1 MIMIPNLPR
10 PLLWTEK
17 TSMEDFVEDDYINMA
32 FYNIFLMHPTGFL
45 SLKKGMLRVFN
56 EVYYLLTRIYYE
68 KPKPE
73 DYPRYVS
80 EINEDFGWDI
90 GVDLIM
96 TMVVHYIDL
105 RYATPSSRISVFVDY
120 IRRELEKSPVWEWF
134 LKVTKPIP
142 RRGKFAINPKHPNP
156 VSPSEVEGLDIDW
169 QSLTDDYAAE
179 RIGEVLALWSN
190 KKDRLA
196 VGGIISG
203 KPVIESFQPIVA
215 EKPVKQLSA
224 EEKVVKLLDTLV
236 ESYIKNHKGPKF
248 ILMPVRAAK
257 DAGALPMVDLHW
269 VNDHYKHILDKP
281 LNKTNWSDWINM
293 EEVNYEGRAL
303 RAMTKS
309 FELLINSQNRGD
321 K

>member
-1 MIMIPNLPR
+1 MIPNLPR

-17 TSMEDFVEDDYINMA
+17 TSLEEFVEDDYINMA
-32 FYNIFLMHPTGFL
+32 FYNIFLMHPYGFL

-96 TMVVHYIDL
+96 TMIVHYIDL
-105 RYATPSSRISVFVDY
+105 RDATPSTRISVFVDY

-142 RRGKFAINPKHPNP
+142 RRGKSAINPKHPNP

-203 KPVIESFQPIVA
+203 KPVVESFQPVVT
-215 EKPVKQLSA
+215 EKPTKQLSA
-224 EEKVVKLLDTLV
+224 EDRVLQELDKRV
-236 ESYIKNHKGPKF
+236 IEAIEEEKGPKF

-257 DAGALPMVDLHW
+257 DAGALPMVDLRW
-269 VNDHYKHILDKP
+269 VNNRYKGILDKP
-281 LNKTNWSDWINM
+281 LNKTNWSNWVNKKD
-293 EEVNYEGRAL
+293 VNYHEGDFS
-303 RAMTKS
+303 AMVET
-309 FELLINSQNRGD
+309 FERLKNLQNEGG

>member
-1 MIMIPNLPR
+1 MIPNLPR

-17 TSMEDFVEDDYINMA
+17 SSLEAFVEDDYINMA
-32 FYNIFLMHPTGFL
+32 FYNIFLMHPYGFL

-96 TMVVHYIDL
+96 TMIVHYIDL
-105 RYATPSSRISVFVDY
+105 RDATPSTRISVFVDY

-224 EEKVVKLLDTLV
+224 EDRVLQELDKRV
-236 ESYIKNHKGPKF
+236 IEAIEEEKGPKF

-257 DAGALPMVDLHW
+257 DAGALPMVDLRW
-269 VNDHYKHILDKP
+269 VNNRYKGILDKP
-281 LNKTNWSDWINM
+281 LNKTNWSNWVNKKG
-293 EEVNYEGRAL
+293 VNYHEGDYS
-303 RAMTKS
+303 AMVET
-309 FELLINSQNRGD
+309 FERLKNLQNEGG